1 MFVLYGL
8 LGSASPPFSDEILLR
23 ELSRYF
29 SGDERLA
36 VSSQALP
43 FGGKRVAVLS
53 WPSWQVKV
61 AYEEG
66 SSVAEDC
73 AEIRRRLGRAAP
85 GDLQGTRKR
94 IRAVFGDDDGREYTN
109 QAIMMLE
116 FLTAIPGA
124 IVFDPQQN
132 DIVRVRD
139 RP

>member
-73 AEIRRRLGRAAP
+73 AEIRRRLGRA
-85 GDLQGTRKR
+85 
-94 IRAVFGDDDGREYTN
+94 VFGDDDGREYTN